1 MVDHA
6 DSLADALPQDV
17 QATFCATLVDQ
28 WLRLGVRHA
37 VIAPGSRSTPMA
49 LAIAAR
55 EEFRLHV
62 VHDERV
68 AAFVA
73 LGIGVAGV
81 ERGEA
86 LPALLL
92 CTSGTAAANFL
103 PAVVEAGLSE
113 IPMLVLTADRPEELR
128 GVGAPQTIDQ
138 IELFGSHVRWFH
150 DPDVPEAA
158 TAGEWRGLAEQSCRR
173 AATGPVHL
181 NLPFREPLVGTPFA
195 LPNLTRP
202 NSVGSSTMLPDE
214 VHAAETPDSGRSNR
228 FATDKIGVERGVIL
242 VGGRSGV
249 EADRIL
255 ELAALTSW
263 PIIADAQS
271 GMRHVSDVPAIDAL
285 LRVPGLADDLLPDVI
300 VRIGRPSTSKVLGQW
315 TARSEPV
322 LFQVGGPG
330 TIDPAH
336 NVTAVCEIERLIEAA
351 ATNERS
357 TGSTWL
363 TEWKRLDAIAT
374 AAIDASIPIASTD
387 ELTEPAVA
395 RVLAAHAAPGAQLT
409 VSSSMPVR
417 DMEWFGGRTP
427 LVHANRG
434 ANGIDGVTSTAL
446 GRALAQSGD
455 SAPAYVLIGDLAF
468 VHDSNALLSLLERE
482 VDVRIVVVDNDGGA
496 IFSFLP
502 QRTLLDAERFEQLFG
517 TPLGTDVL
525 TLAAAHGVPTAAA
538 STASELI
545 AQLSQPG
552 PWVCRVASNRDVNV
566 RVHERIHAAVIAA
579 VDAAAVTGAGAD

>member
-6 DSLADALPQDV
+6 DSLLDALPHDV

-28 WLRLGVRHA
+28 WLQLGVRHA

-55 EEFRLHV
+55 DEFQVHV

-68 AAFVA
+68 AAFMA
-73 LGIGVAGV
+73 LGVGVANV
-81 ERGEA
+81 ERGEQ

-150 DPDVPEAA
+150 DPDVPDAA
-158 TAGEWRGLAEQSCRR
+158 TAGEWRSLAQESCRR
-173 AATGPVHL
+173 AADGPVHL
-181 NLPFREPLVGTPFA
+181 NLPFREPLVGMPLS
-195 LPNLTRP
+195 LPVPENGFSNPAQTSELDPDDEQGCLTRVET
-202 NSVGSSTMLPDE
+202 SERLGS
-214 VHAAETPDSGRSNR
+214 N
-228 FATDKIGVERGVIL
+228 RGVIL

-249 EADRIL
+249 EADQIL

-271 GMRHVSDVPAIDAL
+271 GMRHVSDVTTIDAL
-285 LRVPGLADDLLPDVI
+285 LRVPGLADDVLPDVI
-300 VRIGRPSTSKVLGQW
+300 VRVGRPSTSKVLGQW
-315 TARSEPV
+315 TARPEPLLV
-322 LFQVGGPG
+322 QVGGPG

-336 NVTAVCEIERLIEAA
+336 NVDAVCEIDALIDTVAA
-351 ATNERS
+351 GDRS
-357 TGSTWL
+357 DDSTWMAK
-363 TEWKRLDAIAT
+363 WKRLETIA
-374 AAIDASIPIASTD
+374 AGALGVAVQVDGN
-387 ELTEPAVA
+387 ELLTEPAVA
-395 RVLAAHAAPGAQLT
+395 RVVAAQARTGAQLT

-434 ANGIDGVTSTAL
+434 ANGIDGVMSTAI
-446 GRALAQSGD
+446 GRALAQNGEP
-455 SAPAYVLIGDLAF
+455 APAYVLIGDLAF
-468 VHDSNALLSLLERE
+468 VHDSNALVSLLSR
-482 VDVRIVVVDNDGGA
+482 DIDLRIVVVDNDGGA

-502 QRTLLDAERFEQLFG
+502 QRTLLDHERFEQLFG

-525 TLAAAHGVPTAAA
+525 GIARAHGLATAEV
-538 STASELI
+538 STASALR
-545 AQLSQPG
+545 AQLAESG
-552 PWVCRVASNRDVNV
+552 PWVCRVASNRDANV
-566 RVHERIHAAVIAA
+566 GVHERIHAAVIAA
-579 VDAAAVTGAGAD
+579 VND